1 MLAKR
6 GSDIRLIRDTQER
19 RERKGEKEMMENMDI
34 LKDKRFR
41 RAVLDGGLY
50 RCVAIYLRIQ
60 YPDVQDLSTLPN
72 DVLENARIQS
82 WNAIHANLQERA
94 QMEKEMR

>member
-1 MLAKR
+1 
-6 GSDIRLIRDTQER
+6 
-19 RERKGEKEMMENMDI
+19 MENMDI

-41 RAVLDGGLY
+41 RAVIAGELY

-60 YPDVQDLSTLPN
+60 YPDVEDLSTLPH
-72 DVLENARIQS
+72 DVLDNARVAS

-94 QMEKEMR
+94 AMEKEMR